1 MRNLNVKIE
10 KKGQP
15 LVTGLLRGLSVL
27 RCFDLGRE
35 QLGSSDIARMTG
47 LPQPTV
53 WRLCRTLEHG
63 GYLVA
68 DTDGARWRPGLAIL
82 TLGFAAL
89 DTLELAELARPMLEE
104 IARKF
109 KGAVSLST
117 REGVAMLYVQRCEAP
132 GLVLT
137 VNLRAGSE
145 VPIVRSGTGWAYLAG
160 RSAEQRAEVLRA
172 CRKSDPALYAKCEKH
187 ALAAMAAY
195 PKAGFVINADVFF
208 TGMTTVAVPLGT
220 ADLDSPF
227 VLNCTCAS
235 AELATAAKRKRAGH
249 ALIQA
254 AESLRPVV
262 ARLGPAG

>member
-132 GLVLT
+132 GS
-137 VNLRAGSE
+137 RPRPS
-145 VPIVRSGTGWAYLAG
+145 
-160 RSAEQRAEVLRA
+160 
-172 CRKSDPALYAKCEKH
+172 
-187 ALAAMAAY
+187 
-195 PKAGFVINADVFF
+195 
-208 TGMTTVAVPLGT
+208 TT
-220 ADLDSPF
+220 
-227 VLNCTCAS
+227 
-235 AELATAAKRKRAGH
+235 
-249 ALIQA
+249 
-254 AESLRPVV
+254 
-262 ARLGPAG
+262 